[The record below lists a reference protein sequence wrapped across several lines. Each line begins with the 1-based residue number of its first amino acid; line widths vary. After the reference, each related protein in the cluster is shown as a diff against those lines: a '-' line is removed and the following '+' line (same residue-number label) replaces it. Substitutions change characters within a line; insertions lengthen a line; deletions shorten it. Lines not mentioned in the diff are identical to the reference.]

1 LSSYYERKIIEA
13 LKESKDGLTT
23 VGIAERADISKT
35 TALKYLASLRAAGKI
50 DYIEVGPAKL
60 WKLTASQ
67 RMMSGDSPVSKEGK
81 IRSILKEFKEIAG
94 LLGSAVVDTDGLPI
108 SADLPIKRRPERL
121 CSLIPRLLQVGERA
135 LKAAGIDPLREMIL
149 EGDKGR
155 IIARNEGKVL
165 LIALTDKNS
174 SLGIVK
180 IEIEEFARKI
190 KDIVS

>member
-1 LSSYYERKIIEA
+1 MPSYYERRIIEA
-13 LKESKDGLTT
+13 LEEAKDGLTT
-23 VGIAERADISKT
+23 IGIAEKANISKT

-60 WKLTASQ
+60 WKLTAPK
-67 RMMSGDSPVSKEGK
+67 RMMSEDSQVSKEEK

-94 LLGSAVVDTDGLPI
+94 LLGSAVVDVDGLPI
-108 SADLPIKRRPERL
+108 SADLPLNKRPEKL
-121 CSLIPRLLQVGERA
+121 CSLISRLLQVGERS
-135 LKAAGIDPLREMIL
+135 LKAAGIGPLREMIL

-155 IIARNEGKVL
+155 IIARNEGKLL